1 MDISDKVVQT
11 KEGDGNWNEG
21 TYVAELGDVTMT
33 LKSEDTQEEV
43 DPTEE
48 E

>member
-1 MDISDKVVQT
+1 VTQIKD
-11 KEGDGNWNEG
+11 GDGNWDSSS
-21 TYVAELGDVTMT
+21 YVADLGDVIMT
-33 LKSEDTQEEV
+33 LKSEDTQEEE